1 MTDWRI
7 VVMGVSGCGKSSVG
21 LALAEALGARFID
34 GDDLHPEANKAK
46 MAAGIPLNDED
57 RWPWLD
63 MVAAALAAK
72 NQASPKQ
79 DSPTFNGTVVACS
92 ALKRVYRERILH
104 GAQGVGAGVGAGV
117 GVGVGAGA
125 PGTRFVHLHGS
136 RELLAHRMGAR
147 PNHFMPV
154 SLLDSQLNTL
164 ELLGADEPGHTYNIA
179 APVDQL
185 VAAALADLKS

>member
-46 MAAGIPLNDED
+46 MAAGIPLNDDD

-63 MVAAALAAK
+63 LVGEALAES
-72 NQASPKQ
+72 N
-79 DSPTFNGTVVACS
+79 TVVACS
-92 ALKRVYRERILH
+92 ALKRVYRERIL
-104 GAQGVGAGVGAGV
+104 AA
-117 GVGVGAGA
+117 A
-125 PGTRFVHLHGS
+125 PGTFFVHLHGT
-136 RELLAHRMGAR
+136 RELLAQRMNAR

-164 ELLGADEPGHTYNIA
+164 ELLGADEPGVMLDIA
-179 APVDQL
+179 LPIDQL
-185 VAAALADLKS
+185 VAAAKAALTI

>member
-46 MAAGIPLNDED
+46 MAAGIPLDDDD

-63 MVAAALAAK
+63 LVGEALAES
-72 NQASPKQ
+72 N
-79 DSPTFNGTVVACS
+79 TVVACS
-92 ALKRVYRERILH
+92 ALKRVYRERIL
-104 GAQGVGAGVGAGV
+104 AA
-117 GVGVGAGA
+117 A
-125 PGTRFVHLHGS
+125 PGTFFVHLHGT
-136 RELLAHRMGAR
+136 RELLAQRMGAR
-147 PNHFMPV
+147 PDHFMPV

-164 ELLGADEPGHTYNIA
+164 ELLGADEPGVMLDIA
-179 APVDQL
+179 LPIDQL
-185 VAAALADLKS
+185 VAAAKAALPI

>member
-46 MAAGIPLNDED
+46 MAAGIPLNDDD

-63 MVAAALAAK
+63 LVGEALAES
-72 NQASPKQ
+72 N
-79 DSPTFNGTVVACS
+79 TVVACS
-92 ALKRVYRERILH
+92 ALKRVYRERIL
-104 GAQGVGAGVGAGV
+104 AA
-117 GVGVGAGA
+117 A
-125 PGTRFVHLHGS
+125 PGTFFVHLHGT
-136 RELLAHRMGAR
+136 RELLAQRMNAR

-164 ELLGADEPGHTYNIA
+164 ELLGADEPGVMLDIA
-179 APVDQL
+179 LPINHL
-185 VAAALADLKS
+185 VAAAKAALPI

>member
-72 NQASPKQ
+72 NQASPEQ

-104 GAQGVGAGVGAGV
+104 GAQGVGV

-136 RELLAHRMGAR
+136 RELLAQRMGAR